1 MIDIIERIK
10 KKNDAEEDLDIKPGD
25 VKYLYVVLEN
35 EGYQQEI
42 TKGIY
47 FSKEKD
53 CFNMTWYIF
62 SIIKDTII
70 VSVSPVHIFDTKEQI
85 EYYVDR
91 QVKEEAMDKIN
102 PEHYKSKIQAIEV
115 IEEWDLSFC
124 LGNCVKYIAR
134 AGKKEGSTTKEDL
147 EKAIWYLQRELSKI
161 T

>member
-1 MIDIIERIK
+1 VDGSGRR
-10 KKNDAEEDLDIKPGD
+10 P
-25 VKYLYVVLEN
+25 
-35 EGYQQEI
+35 
-42 TKGIY
+42 
-47 FSKEKD
+47 
-53 CFNMTWYIF
+53 
-62 SIIKDTII
+62 
-70 VSVSPVHIFDTKEQI
+70 
-85 EYYVDR
+85 VDR